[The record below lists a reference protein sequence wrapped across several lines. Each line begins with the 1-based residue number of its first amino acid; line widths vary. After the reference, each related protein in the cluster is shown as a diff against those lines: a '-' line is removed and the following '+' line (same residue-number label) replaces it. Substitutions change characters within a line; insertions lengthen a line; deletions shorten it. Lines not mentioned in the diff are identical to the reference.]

1 MPELVVFGSV
11 AFDSIKTPFGSVE
24 KTLGGSGTYASVAA
38 SFFSKPGIVS
48 AVGSDFPT
56 EEMDF
61 FKSKGI
67 DLKGLELKQG
77 KTFHW
82 SGEYGLDIN
91 AAKTIKTEFNV
102 LADFKPQLPAEY
114 RKADFLL
121 LGNNDP
127 EMQLDVLRQMSKKPK
142 LVIADTMNI
151 YIEKQ
156 RDRVLQVVEE
166 ADICLL
172 NDSEARL
179 LFNTPSLVAAS
190 KEILKLNS
198 ELSIIKKGE
207 HGALLSTAKGCFVA
221 PGYPLENFV
230 DPTGCG
236 DCFAGAL
243 MGFLAKEGRVS
254 EDLMR
259 KAIIYGSV
267 VASLNAEG
275 MGLEKLRKI
284 TLDDIN
290 KRFNEFKEIVRF

>member
-56 EEMDF
+56 AEMDF
-61 FKSKGI
+61 LKSRGI

-114 RKADFLL
+114 TKADFLL
-121 LGNNDP
+121 LGNNNP
-127 EMQLDVLRQMSKKPK
+127 EMQLDVLGQMSKKPL

-156 RDRVLQVVEE
+156 RDKVLQVVEE

-179 LFNTPSLVAAS
+179 LFKTPSLVAAS

-221 PGYPLENFV
+221 PGYPLENLV

-275 MGLEKLRKI
+275 MGLEKLREI

>member
-1 MPELVVFGSV
+1 MC
-11 AFDSIKTPFGSVE
+11 
-24 KTLGGSGTYASVAA
+24 
-38 SFFSKPGIVS
+38 
-48 AVGSDFPT
+48 
-56 EEMDF
+56 F

-156 RDRVLQVVEE
+156 RDKVLQVVEE
-166 ADICLL
+166 SDICLL

-179 LFNTPSLVAAS
+179 LFNTPSLVEAS

-221 PGYPLENFV
+221 PGYPLENLV

-275 MGLEKLRKI
+275 MGLEKLRGI

>member
-1 MPELVVFGSV
+1 MVDLVVFGSV

-24 KTLGGSGTYASVAA
+24 KTLGGSGAYASVAA

-56 EEMDF
+56 EEMGF

-91 AAKTIKTEFNV
+91 AAKTIKTEFNA

-127 EMQLDVLRQMSKKPK
+127 EMQLDVLRRMSKKPK

-156 RDRVLQVVEE
+156 RDKVLQVVKE

-221 PGYPLENFV
+221 PGYPLENLV

-275 MGLEKLRKI
+275 MGLEKLRAT
-284 TLDDIN
+284 TLDDLN